1 MIGCYV
7 SGARGCDMPF
17 DFTNNAVSKTQN
29 AQSVHLAAVHKTNY
43 HAGLSA
49 EQAVARYYGD
59 RGAVLR
65 ETRWRGRCGEIDL
78 ILSEGDRVVFVEV
91 KKSRT
96 HAMAVGRVTARQLS
110 RILRSAEDYLG
121 QCPAGA
127 LTDARLDVALVDEFG
142 AIEIIPN
149 ASMGL

>member
-1 MIGCYV
+1 
-7 SGARGCDMPF
+7 MPF
-17 DFTNNAVSKTQN
+17 DFLNDPVSPD
-29 AQSVHLAAVHKTNY
+29 AASQSQDARRTNY

-49 EQAVARYYGD
+49 EQSVARHYAD

-78 ILSEGDRVVFVEV
+78 ILSEGDRIVFVEV

-96 HAMAVGRVTARQLS
+96 HAMAVQRVTARQLR

-127 LTDARLDVALVDEFG
+127 LTDARLDVALVDAQG
-142 AIEIIPN
+142 VIDIIPN

>member
-1 MIGCYV
+1 MQ
-7 SGARGCDMPF
+7 F
-17 DFTNNAVSKTQN
+17 DFLNDPVSPD
-29 AQSVHLAAVHKTNY
+29 AASQSQDARRTNY

-49 EQAVARYYGD
+49 EQAVARHYAD

-78 ILSEGDRVVFVEV
+78 ILSEGDRIVFVEV

-96 HAMAVGRVTARQLS
+96 HAMAVQRVTARQLG
-110 RILRSAEDYLG
+110 RILRSAEVYLA

-127 LTDARLDVALVDEFG
+127 LTDARLDLALVDAQG
-142 AIEIIPN
+142 
-149 ASMGL
+149 

>member
-1 MIGCYV
+1 
-7 SGARGCDMPF
+7 MPF
-17 DFTNNAVSKTQN
+17 DFLNDPVSPD
-29 AQSVHLAAVHKTNY
+29 AASQSKDARRTNY

-49 EQAVARYYGD
+49 EQSVARHYAD

-78 ILSEGDRVVFVEV
+78 ILSEGDRIVFVEV

-96 HAMAVGRVTARQLS
+96 HAMAVQRVTARQLD

-121 QCPAGA
+121 QCPAGT
-127 LTDARLDVALVDEFG
+127 LTDARLDVALVDAQG
-142 AIEIIPN
+142 VIDIIPN

>member
-1 MIGCYV
+1 
-7 SGARGCDMPF
+7 MPF
-17 DFTNNAVSKTQN
+17 DFLGDLDAGGPRHEPQ
-29 AQSVHLAAVHKTNY
+29 AAGDLRRTNY

-49 EQAVARYYGD
+49 ELAVARHYLD
-59 RGAVLR
+59 RGAQLR

-96 HAMAVGRVTARQLS
+96 HAAAVQRITARQLG

-121 QCPAGA
+121 HCPKGA
-127 LTDARLDVALVDEFG
+127 LTEARLDVALVDAQG
-142 AIEIIPN
+142 VIEIIPN

>member
-1 MIGCYV
+1 
-7 SGARGCDMPF
+7 MPF
-17 DFTNNAVSKTQN
+17 DFQCDAVGAN
-29 AQSVHLAAVHKTNY
+29 HKKRDVAPVGDLRRINY
-43 HAGLSA
+43 HAGISA
-49 EQAVARYYGD
+49 EQAVARHYQD
-59 RGAVLR
+59 SGAVLR
-65 ETRWRGRCGEIDL
+65 EMRWRGRCGEIDL

-96 HAMAVGRVTARQLS
+96 HAAAVQRVTARQIG

-127 LTDARLDVALVDEFG
+127 LTDARLDVALVDAQG
-142 AIEIIPN
+142 RIDIIPN

>member
-1 MIGCYV
+1 
-7 SGARGCDMPF
+7 MPF
-17 DFTNNAVSKTQN
+17 DFLNDPVSPDATS
-29 AQSVHLAAVHKTNY
+29 QSQDAHRTNY

-49 EQAVARYYGD
+49 EQSVARHYAD

-78 ILSEGDRVVFVEV
+78 ILSEGDRIVFVEV

-96 HAMAVGRVTARQLS
+96 HAMAVQRVTARQLD

-127 LTDARLDVALVDEFG
+127 LTDARLDVALVDADG
-142 AIEIIPN
+142 VIDIIPN

>member
-1 MIGCYV
+1 
-7 SGARGCDMPF
+7 MPF
-17 DFTNNAVSKTQN
+17 DFLNDPVSPD
-29 AQSVHLAAVHKTNY
+29 AASQSQDARRTNY

-49 EQAVARYYGD
+49 EQSVARHYAD

-78 ILSEGDRVVFVEV
+78 ILSEGDRIVFVEV

-96 HAMAVGRVTARQLS
+96 HAMAVQRVTARQLD

-127 LTDARLDVALVDEFG
+127 LTDARLDVALVDADG
-142 AIEIIPN
+142 VIDIIPN

>member
-1 MIGCYV
+1 
-7 SGARGCDMPF
+7 MPF
-17 DFTNNAVSKTQN
+17 DFLNDPVSPD
-29 AQSVHLAAVHKTNY
+29 AASQSQDARRTNY

-49 EQAVARYYGD
+49 EQAVARHYAD

-78 ILSEGDRVVFVEV
+78 ILSEGDRIVFVEV

-96 HAMAVGRVTARQLS
+96 HAMAVQRVTARQLR

-127 LTDARLDVALVDEFG
+127 LTDARLDVALVDAQG
-142 AIEIIPN
+142 VIDIIPN

>member
-1 MIGCYV
+1 
-7 SGARGCDMPF
+7 MPF
-17 DFTNNAVSKTQN
+17 DFLNDPVSPD
-29 AQSVHLAAVHKTNY
+29 AASQSQDARRTNY

-49 EQAVARYYGD
+49 EQAVARHYAD

-78 ILSEGDRVVFVEV
+78 ILSEGDRIVFVEV

-96 HAMAVGRVTARQLS
+96 HAMAVQRVTARQLG

-127 LTDARLDVALVDEFG
+127 LTDARLDVALVDADG
-142 AIEIIPN
+142 VIDIIPN

>member
-1 MIGCYV
+1 
-7 SGARGCDMPF
+7 MPF
-17 DFTNNAVSKTQN
+17 DFLNEATLPTQN
-29 AQSVHLAAVHKTNY
+29 AQRAYAGRMQRTNY

-49 EQAVARYYGD
+49 EQAVARFYGD
-59 RGAVLR
+59 RGALVR

-78 ILSEGDRVVFVEV
+78 ILSEGDRIVFVEV

-96 HAMAVGRVTARQLS
+96 HAMAVQRVTARQLG

-142 AIEIIPN
+142 AIDIIPN